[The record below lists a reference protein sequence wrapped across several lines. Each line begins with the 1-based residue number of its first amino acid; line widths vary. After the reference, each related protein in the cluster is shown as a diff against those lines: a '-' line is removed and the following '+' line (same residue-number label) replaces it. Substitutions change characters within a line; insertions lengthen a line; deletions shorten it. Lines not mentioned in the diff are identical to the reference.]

1 MGKSDYR
8 RCRACW
14 LGALVVALVA
24 GIAHGQGPRAAMTD
38 QQYIDDLSGGLDSLR
53 AELQDKP
60 LHPLLFSVNLFYAH
74 GGVVKRF
81 PAEVLLKCVD
91 AFHEAGARRVD
102 INLAIDPWRNGDAET
117 IKKYDAVVA
126 RIRELGMTL
135 AINPEVNHR
144 HDPSETFDTWKAA
157 ALKVYP
163 EIAHRYRPE
172 MFAVIHEPTTM
183 TSRLMPRIVPRETK
197 DYVQAVTEAIGPQ
210 KWAEFAAAAV
220 GRIKAASPKTRCAAG
235 VLYYERPFLREF
247 LTIKRLD
254 AISLDIYGLS
264 RLRTYDQMIEAARRA
279 GKTVYIEES
288 WRETYTDPM
297 WAKFKNITPR
307 PGGDAVFELID
318 SKWLETIA
326 QYASA
331 RGLEAVTACGVT
343 CMQTLFYYS
352 TDGHG
357 GNLDPVYMRHV
368 VEAVNGGQ
376 RTKTFETLKRLT
388 ARYSTNS
395 SRAAANAP

>member
-1 MGKSDYR
+1 M
-8 RCRACW
+8 
-14 LGALVVALVA
+14 
-24 GIAHGQGPRAAMTD
+24 
-38 QQYIDDLSGGLDSLR
+38 
-53 AELQDKP
+53 
-60 LHPLLFSVNLFYAH
+60 
-74 GGVVKRF
+74 
-81 PAEVLLKCVD
+81 
-91 AFHEAGARRVD
+91 
-102 INLAIDPWRNGDAET
+102 
-117 IKKYDAVVA
+117 A

-307 PGGDAVFELID
+307 PGGDAVFE
-318 SKWLETIA
+318 SNRLEVAGDHRAIHR
-326 QYASA
+326 A

-376 RTKTFETLKRLT
+376 RTEDVRDAQAADGPLLDQLLQGRGERAVGPGVEEHEADQLRPAMLCEKLDGRAQRDAGRLVHRKAIRPGAQGRQGDAAAAVLDGQFEAAAIGARQQFGLAALAAAPHRPT
-388 ARYSTNS
+388 AWITCLAS
-395 SRAAANAP
+395 SRPAVEMTAEPVGQPSG